1 MVGAT
6 EVAAEGGP
14 MTTEA
19 GPGYVRRALV
29 AIDLL
34 SRESLTADDLALQL
48 GVHRRTA
55 IRLIDVMA
63 EAGWVEPDGDG
74 GRAVR
79 LTTRVLSV
87 AGEVMRRNDLISLGT
102 PVVRRLRDRVDES
115 SHLAVI
121 SQGSAVNIIE
131 EPSIHPLAVT
141 QAVGN
146 RVPIYCTAVGK
157 AIAAFH
163 PELLDAVLAT
173 GLTRHTP
180 NTLTTPEALERELD
194 RIRRDGW
201 AVDDAEMYPDT
212 RCVAAPVRDAF
223 GRVVASLGAS
233 GPSVRVTRDRAE
245 SIARIVL
252 EEAESLSAALG
263 YIGPQED
270 EVR

>member
-1 MVGAT
+1 MVGAAGAAT
-6 EVAAEGGP
+6 ETGP
-14 MTTEA
+14 MTTDA
-19 GPGYVRRALV
+19 GPGYVRRALI

-34 SRESLTADDLALQL
+34 SHESLTADELALQL

-55 IRLIDVMA
+55 IRLIDVMT
-63 EAGWVEPDGDG
+63 EAGWVELDGDA

-102 PVVRRLRDRVDES
+102 PVVRRLRDHVDES

-121 SQGSAVNIIE
+121 SQGSVVNIIE

-146 RVPIYCTAVGK
+146 RVPVYCTAVGK
-157 AIAAFH
+157 AIVAFH
-163 PELLDAVLAT
+163 PELLESVLAS
-173 GLTRHTP
+173 GLVRYTP
-180 NTLTTPEALERELD
+180 NTLTTPEALGRELD

-223 GRVVASLGAS
+223 GRVVASLGSS
-233 GPSVRVTRDRAE
+233 GPAVRVTRDRAE
-245 SIARIVL
+245 SIARVVL
-252 EEAESLSAALG
+252 EEAALLSAALG
-263 YIGPQED
+263 YAPSSDG
-270 EVR
+270 RAG